1 MNFYLL
7 LVIALIMILS
17 RSINIKLV
25 VSLTSFLRIII
36 LSGSILFGLKIGAIL
51 IAAVL
56 TICNLFI
63 ILIYRNVYSWPV
75 CSLYQKYNILLLFIT
90 IVFNIRIVSHNC
102 MLLLWFMRLIKN
114 INKII
119 FYYISMLFVTLLIF
133 KVFTYFF

>member
-1 MNFYLL
+1 
-7 LVIALIMILS
+7 
-17 RSINIKLV
+17 
-25 VSLTSFLRIII
+25 
-36 LSGSILFGLKIGAIL
+36 L

-75 CSLYQKYNILLLFIT
+75 WSLYQKYNILLLFIT